1 MVDVAEGAQFEVEIL
16 GQRRPATLT
25 AERLFDPKGTRMR
38 M

>member
-1 MVDVAEGAQFEVEIL
+1 MAADGARFEVEIL

-25 AERLFDPKGTRMR
+25 AAALFDPKGTRMR